1 MNTVGDVRLNCLSLV
16 KYDGGIALASFLRYV
31 GQSLNIYDGPPR
43 FKIPF
48 VLLQDP
54 NIKVVNPSINPCAL
68 LTVTT
73 FA

>member
-1 MNTVGDVRLNCLSLV
+1 MFGVVVS
-16 KYDGGIALASFLRYV
+16 KRYV
-31 GQSLNIYDGPPR
+31 AQSLNTHDGLCE

-68 LTVTT
+68 LAVTT